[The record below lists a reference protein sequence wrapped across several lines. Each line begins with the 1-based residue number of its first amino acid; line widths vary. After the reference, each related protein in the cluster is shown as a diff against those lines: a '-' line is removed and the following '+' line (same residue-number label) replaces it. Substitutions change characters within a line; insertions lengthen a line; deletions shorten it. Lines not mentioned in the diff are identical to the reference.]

1 MKTYFENEIAEL
13 RKQAMESNDVNE
25 VRSLTAKIE
34 EKKAML
40 DKVIA
45 DEQKRS
51 FNPLASYSVGGA
63 NKSKEEDPE
72 MRSRLDFANYVTRGV
87 MTPEMR
93 ATTNTT
99 NTAPAIPSNLL
110 NRIIENIEAIG
121 MILSIVTRTAYPVG
135 QSIPVDSTKPTATWV
150 AEGAGSTPQLK
161 STLGTIVFGAFKLR
175 CEVRMTHEVT
185 VKTISAFESLFVK
198 QVSEAMVKAIES
210 KIISADAGASNPT
223 GILYDAKGAD
233 KHVDV
238 AKGTTGKLTYKLLC
252 DAEGELPQQYE
263 AGAKWFMS
271 KKTFMQFVGMTDT
284 NGQPVAR
291 VNYGIGGKPERT
303 LLGRDVVLTGTYLA
317 DYTETATKDE
327 VFAFLFDPT
336 DYVLNTSYDLGL
348 QRKQDWDT
356 EDHCI
361 KAVMSVDGKV
371 LDRTSLVKLVKKY
384 A

>member
-1 MKTYFENEIAEL
+1 MKTYFENKIAEL
-13 RKQAMESNDVNE
+13 RTKIQNSDNADEI
-25 VRSLTAKIE
+25 RSYGAEIE
-34 EKKAML
+34 EMQKQLA
-40 DKVIA
+40 KVNA

-51 FNPLASYSVGGA
+51 FNPVATFSQGGA
-63 NKSKEEDPE
+63 NKTEDPE

-99 NTAPAIPSNLL
+99 NTAPAIPSNLVS
-110 NRIIENIEAIG
+110 RIIENIEATG
-121 MILSIVTRTAYPVG
+121 MILPLVTRTAYPVG

-150 AEGAGSTPQLK
+150 TEGNGSTVQAK
-161 STLGTIVFGAFKLR
+161 STLGSIVFGAFKLR
-175 CEVRMTHEVT
+175 CEIRMTHEVT
-185 VKTISAFESLFVK
+185 VKTISAFETLFVK

-210 KIISADAGASNPT
+210 KIVSADAGTANPT
-223 GILYDAKGAD
+223 GILYDAKGTD

-252 DAEGELPQQYE
+252 DAEAEIPQQKE

-271 KKTFMQFVGMTDT
+271 KKTFMQFVGMQDT

-303 LLGRDVVLTGTYLA
+303 LLGRDVVLTGAYLP
-317 DYTETATKDE
+317 DYTEATASADVT
-327 VFAFLFDPT
+327 FAFLFDPSE
-336 DYVLNTSYDLGL
+336 YVLNTSYDLGI
-348 QRKQDWDT
+348 QRKQDWDN

-371 LDRTSLVKLVKKY
+371 LDRTSLVKLVKKTV
-384 A
+384 